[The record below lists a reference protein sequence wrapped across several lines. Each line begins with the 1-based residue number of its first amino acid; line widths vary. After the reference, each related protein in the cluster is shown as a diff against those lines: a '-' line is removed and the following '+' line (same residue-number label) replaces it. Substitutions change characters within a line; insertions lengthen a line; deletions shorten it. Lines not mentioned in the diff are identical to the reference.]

1 MQLEEK
7 LGFFNKEAGRFAGR
21 IAMLIQVLYEDNRY
35 DYVKGF
41 QLDRLLEVKKVQK
54 FKRSSGWVTV
64 GVDPIRWMKSPSYD
78 GEERRAA

>member
-1 MQLEEK
+1 
-7 LGFFNKEAGRFAGR
+7 
-21 IAMLIQVLYEDNRY
+21 MLIQVLYDDNRY

-64 GVDPIRWMKSPSYD
+64 GVDPIRWRTSPSYD
-78 GEERRAA
+78 GVERRTA

>member
-1 MQLEEK
+1 
-7 LGFFNKEAGRFAGR
+7 
-21 IAMLIQVLYEDNRY
+21 MLIQVLYDDNKY

-64 GVDPIRWMKSPSYD
+64 GVAPPRWKKSLSYD
-78 GEERRAA
+78 GVERRTA

>member
-1 MQLEEK
+1 
-7 LGFFNKEAGRFAGR
+7 
-21 IAMLIQVLYEDNRY
+21 MLIQVLYDDNKY

-64 GVDPIRWMKSPSYD
+64 GVDPTRWKKSLSYD
-78 GEERRAA
+78 GVERRTA